1 MPFAP
6 DAVYL
11 LASERTPGT
20 ATLESAG
27 APLLARIA
35 RPGGDAYR
43 VYAAPPPVDLEVRPE
58 PTNPICQDRLV
69 WDGP

>member
-1 MPFAP
+1 MIALRPIQVPA
-6 DAVYL
+6 DQQAVL
-11 LASERTPGT
+11 RLDTSFTTERV
-20 ATLESAG
+20 
-27 APLLARIA
+27 
-35 RPGGDAYR
+35 YR